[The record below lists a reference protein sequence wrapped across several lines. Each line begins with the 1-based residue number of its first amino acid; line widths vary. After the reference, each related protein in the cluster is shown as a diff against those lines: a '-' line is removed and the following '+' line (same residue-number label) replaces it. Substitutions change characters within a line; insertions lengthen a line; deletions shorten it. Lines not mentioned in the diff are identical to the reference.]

1 MKFKGLIP
9 AILLAAIGLIPLAA
23 ARPSLSQTKPTN
35 VSQPNLNL
43 QLQQALC
50 AQNWGQALQ
59 ILDRMKSAAGPEYA
73 SQIVMY
79 RGRIEALARENAQV
93 PGLTQKCAVPSQ
105 STPEPANNNVPPT
118 PEPNSVPPTPEPNSM
133 PPTPESNPMPPALP
147 NSNGIPPAPDNNNLP
162 TLPSNGL

>member
-1 MKFKGLIP
+1 MKFKDLIP
-9 AILLAAIGLIPLAA
+9 ALLLTVIGLVPIAA

-35 VSQPNLNL
+35 VSPPNLNL

-93 PGLTQKCAVPSQ
+93 PGLTQKCTAPSP
-105 STPEPANNNVPPT
+105 STPEPANNSVPPT
-118 PEPNSVPPTPEPNSM
+118 PEFNSVPPTPEPS
-133 PPTPESNPMPPALP
+133 SIPPALP
-147 NSNGIPPAPDNNNLP
+147 DSNGMSPASDPNNLP
-162 TLPSNGL
+162 TLPNNGL